1 MSQPLAHIPPE
12 RLSAIQMDYLKRL
25 SEVLSSE
32 SGAQKTAALDRR
44 FASGEWQK
52 LSPFSMMAAL
62 YVLNSQT
69 LMSMAEAVQA
79 DTKTRNKIKFL
90 AQQWLDAASPS
101 NYLATNPEA
110 QKKLIESKGES
121 LRKGIDNLMADMQKG
136 RISQSDESGFTLG
149 ENLAVTP
156 GAVVFQNALF
166 QLIQYEPTTPKVG
179 SVPLLMVPPS
189 INKFYIMDLTPESS
203 LVRFA
208 VENGHTVFMVSWKNP
223 GHESA
228 HLSWD
233 DYIGDGVLRA
243 IEVVKDIMSVPK
255 INLLAFC
262 VGGTMAS
269 TALAVL
275 AARKDTSVQ
284 TLTLMT
290 TLVDFSD
297 TGVLDV
303 FIDEAQVAMRETTIG
318 EGGLLPGK
326 ELATTFSFLRPNDL
340 VWNYVEKNYL
350 KGETPPAFDIL
361 YWNADSTNLPGPF
374 FAWYLRN
381 TYLENNFIKPNRVTV
396 CGEKLDLRKIDLPV
410 YAFGAREDH
419 IVPWQSAWASA
430 KVMGPKARFVL
441 GASGHIAGSINPAS
455 KNKRNY
461 WTGTTLGTA
470 PDAWLE
476 KAKEHPG
483 SWWNDWASWISTYK
497 GKEVVPP
504 KKLGKAKSYPEIEPA
519 PGSYVKEK
527 AEILLQQK

>member
-1 MSQPLAHIPPE
+1 MSRPLAHIPPE

-25 SEVLSSE
+25 SEVLGSE
-32 SGAQKTAALDRR
+32 AGAQKTAAQDRR
-44 FASGEWQK
+44 FAAGEWQRS
-52 LSPFSMMAAL
+52 SPYSMMAAL

-69 LMSMAEAVQA
+69 LMSMAEAVHA

-90 AQQWLDAASPS
+90 AQHWLDAASPS

-110 QKKLIESKGES
+110 QKKLFDSKGES

-136 RISQSDESGFTLG
+136 RISQSDESGFELG
-149 ENLAVTP
+149 RNLAITP

-374 FAWYLRN
+374 FSWYLRN
-381 TYLENNFIKPNRVTV
+381 TYLENNFVKPNRVTV
-396 CGEKLDLRKIDLPV
+396 CGEKIDLRKIDLPV

-455 KNKRNY
+455 KNKRSY
-461 WTGTTLGTA
+461 WTGTAIGAAADT
-470 PDAWLE
+470 WLE

-483 SWWNDWASWISTYK
+483 SWWNDWVSWISGYK
-497 GKEVVPP
+497 GKDIVPP
-504 KKLGKAKSYPEIEPA
+504 KKLGKAKSYPKIEAA

-527 AEILLQQK
+527 AEVLLQQK

>member
-12 RLSAIQMDYLKRL
+12 RLSAIQMDYLKKL
-25 SEVLSSE
+25 SDVLSSE
-32 SGAQKTAALDRR
+32 AGAQKTAALDRR
-44 FASGEWQK
+44 FAGGEWQK
-52 LSPFSMMAAL
+52 SSPFSMLAAL

-69 LMSMAEAVQA
+69 LMSMADAVQA

-90 AQQWLDAASPS
+90 AQQWLDAASPT

-121 LRKGIDNLMADMQKG
+121 LRKGIDNLMADLQKG
-136 RISQSDESGFTLG
+136 RISQSDESSFVLG

-156 GAVVFQNALF
+156 GAVVFRNALF
-166 QLIQYEPTTPKVG
+166 ELIQYSPTTPTVG

-223 GHESA
+223 GHEGS
-228 HLSWD
+228 HLAWD
-233 DYIGDGVLRA
+233 DYIGEGVLRA
-243 IEVVKDIMSVPK
+243 ITVVKEIMGVPK

-262 VGGTMAS
+262 VGGTMS
-269 TALAVL
+269 TTALGVL
-275 AARKDTSVQ
+275 AARNDKSVQ

-340 VWNYVEKNYL
+340 VWNYVENNYL

-381 TYLENNFIKPNRVTV
+381 TYLENNFVKPNRVVV
-396 CGEKLDLRKIDLPV
+396 CGEKLDLRKIDLPI

-430 KVMGPKARFVL
+430 KALGPKTRFVL

-455 KNKRNY
+455 KNKRSY
-461 WTGTTLGTA
+461 WTASGLSDSADG
-470 PDAWLE
+470 WFE

-483 SWWNDWASWISTYK
+483 TWWNDWAAWIKSYK
-497 GKEVVPP
+497 GKEMPAP
-504 KKLGKAKSYPEIEPA
+504 KKLGRAKVYPELAPA

-527 AEILLQQK
+527 AEALLVSK

>member
-1 MSQPLAHIPPE
+1 
-12 RLSAIQMDYLKRL
+12 
-25 SEVLSSE
+25 
-32 SGAQKTAALDRR
+32 
-44 FASGEWQK
+44 
-52 LSPFSMMAAL
+52 
-62 YVLNSQT
+62 
-69 LMSMAEAVQA
+69 
-79 DTKTRNKIKFL
+79 
-90 AQQWLDAASPS
+90 
-101 NYLATNPEA
+101 
-110 QKKLIESKGES
+110 
-121 LRKGIDNLMADMQKG
+121 
-136 RISQSDESGFTLG
+136 
-149 ENLAVTP
+149 
-156 GAVVFQNALF
+156 
-166 QLIQYEPTTPKVG
+166 
-179 SVPLLMVPPS
+179 MVPPS

-374 FAWYLRN
+374 FSWYLRN
-381 TYLENNFIKPNRVTV
+381 TYLENNFVKPNRVTV
-396 CGEKLDLRKIDLPV
+396 CGEKIDLRKIDLPV

-455 KNKRNY
+455 KNKRSY
-461 WTGTTLGTA
+461 WTGTAIGAAADT
-470 PDAWLE
+470 WLE

-483 SWWNDWASWISTYK
+483 SWWNDWVSWISGYK
-497 GKEVVPP
+497 GKDIVPP
-504 KKLGKAKSYPEIEPA
+504 KKLGKAKSYPKIEAA

-527 AEILLQQK
+527 AEVLLQQK

>member
-1 MSQPLAHIPPE
+1 MSQSLAHIPPE
-12 RLSAIQMDYLKRL
+12 KLSAIQLEYLQKLSQVLASEKSAQSTASQDKR
-25 SEVLSSE
+25 
-32 SGAQKTAALDRR
+32 
-44 FASGEWQK
+44 FSGEDWQK
-52 LSPFSMMAAL
+52 SSPFSMLAAL

-69 LMSMAEAVQA
+69 LMSMADAVQA
-79 DTKTRNKIKFL
+79 DPKTRQKIKFL

-101 NYLATNPEA
+101 NFLATNPEA
-110 QKKLIESKGES
+110 QRKLIESKGES
-121 LRKGIDNLMADMQKG
+121 LRKGIDNLMADLQKG
-136 RISQSDESGFTLG
+136 RISQTDETSFELG
-149 ENLAVTP
+149 KNLAVTP

-166 QLIQYEPTTPKVG
+166 QLIQYAPTTPKVG

-189 INKFYIMDLTPESS
+189 INKYYVMDLKPENS
-203 LVRFA
+203 LVRFI

-223 GHESA
+223 GPEES
-228 HLSWD
+228 HLTWD
-233 DYIGDGVLRA
+233 DYIGDGILRA
-243 IEVVKDIMSVPK
+243 IEVVKEISDAPK
-255 INLLAFC
+255 INLLGFC
-262 VGGTMAS
+262 VGGTMSS

-284 TLTLMT
+284 SMTLMT

-374 FAWYLRN
+374 FTWYLRN
-381 TYLENNFIKPNRVTV
+381 TYLENNFVKPNRVTI
-396 CGEKLDLRKIDLPV
+396 CGEKIDFRKIETPI
-410 YAFGAREDH
+410 YAFGAQEDH
-419 IVPWQSAWASA
+419 IVPWQSAWAAA
-430 KVMGPKARFVL
+430 KLMGPKARFVL

-455 KNKRNY
+455 KNKRSY
-461 WTGTTLGTA
+461 RIA
-470 PDAWLE
+470 PSLESSADRWLE
-476 KAKEHPG
+476 KSKEMPG
-483 SWWNDWASWISTYK
+483 SWWNDWAAWIKTFK
-497 GKEVVPP
+497 GKEVPAP
-504 KKLGKAKSYPEIEPA
+504 KKLGKPRAYPVIEAA

-527 AEILLQQK
+527 AEALLMQT